1 MFKVFCNFAAVFMKY
16 NTFTLS
22 NGLRVIHLPS
32 TSPVVYCGYEIAAG
46 TRHEMP
52 GDEGLAHFVEHATFK
67 GTKRRSSLQ
76 ILNTL
81 ERVGGDLNAFTVKE
95 DTVYYA
101 AILKEH
107 LAKAVDV
114 LTDIVFHSTYPQTEI
129 DKEVEVICDEIES
142 YNDSPAELIYD
153 DFENILF
160 EGHPLGHNILG
171 SADRVRQFKTA
182 DALRFTRKYY
192 TPMNSVFF
200 AYGDVDFGNLVK
212 LLEKQALP
220 QPLPTGLGETHPQFL
235 PKGTTHP
242 QSLPRGTTHPQSLP
256 KGGKSDVISG
266 SASNFIIR
274 EKQTHQA
281 HVMIGNH
288 AYDIHHP
295 LRIPLYLLNNILG
308 GPGMNARL
316 NISLRERNGLVYT
329 VDSSMVSYSDTGLWA
344 VYFGCDPHDVKRCLR
359 LVRHELD
366 KIIEKPLTDSQ
377 LKAAKRQLKGQI
389 GIACD
394 NREQFALDFGKSF
407 LHYGWE
413 KDITSLYSQIDEVT
427 AAQIQQVAQELMSE
441 DRLTT
446 LIYR

>member
-1 MFKVFCNFAAVFMKY
+1 MKY
-16 NTFTLS
+16 NTYTLS

-32 TSPVVYCGYEIAAG
+32 ASPVVYCGYEIAAG
-46 TRHEMP
+46 TRDEEP
-52 GDEGLAHFVEHATFK
+52 GEEGLAHFVEHVTFK
-67 GTKRRSSLQ
+67 GTARRSSLQ

-81 ERVGGDLNAFTVKE
+81 ERVGGDLNAFTQKE

-107 LAKAVDV
+107 LPKAVDV

-171 SADRVRQFKTA
+171 NAERVRKFTTE
-182 DALRFTRKYY
+182 DALRFARKYY
-192 TPMNSVFF
+192 RPENSIFF
-200 AYGDVDFGNLVK
+200 AYGDVEFEK
-212 LLEKQALP
+212 LIRSLTP
-220 QPLPTGLGETHPQFL
+220 NPSPIGRGETCPQSP

-242 QSLPRGTTHPQSLP
+242 QSLPRG
-256 KGGKSDVISG
+256 GKSGVLSD

-274 EKQTHQA
+274 EKGTHQA
-281 HVMIGNH
+281 HVMLGTRG
-288 AYDIHHP
+288 YDIHHP
-295 LRIPLYLLNNILG
+295 LRIPLYLLNNLLG

-329 VDSSMVSYSDTGLWA
+329 VESTMVSYGDTGLWG

-359 LVRHELD
+359 LVRRELD

-413 KDITSLYSQIDEVT
+413 KDITSLYSQIEEVT
-427 AAQIQQVAQELMSE
+427 AEQIQQVARELMSE
-441 DRLTT
+441 DRITT
-446 LIYR
+446 LIYK

>member
-1 MFKVFCNFAAVFMKY
+1 MKY
-16 NTFTLS
+16 NTYTLS

-32 TSPVVYCGYEIAAG
+32 ASPVVYCGYEIAAG
-46 TRHEMP
+46 TRDEEP
-52 GDEGLAHFVEHATFK
+52 GEEGLAHFVEHVTFK
-67 GTKRRSSLQ
+67 GTARRSSLQ

-81 ERVGGDLNAFTVKE
+81 ERVGGDLNAFTQKE

-107 LAKAVDV
+107 LPKAVDV

-171 SADRVRQFKTA
+171 NAERVRKFTTE
-182 DALRFTRKYY
+182 DALCFARKYY
-192 TPMNSVFF
+192 TPENSIFF
-200 AYGDVDFGNLVK
+200 AYGDVEFEK
-212 LLEKQALP
+212 LIRSLTP
-220 QPLPTGLGETHPQFL
+220 NPSPIGRGETRPQSL

-242 QSLPRGTTHPQSLP
+242 QSLPRG
-256 KGGKSDVISG
+256 GKSNVLSG

-274 EKQTHQA
+274 EKGTHQA
-281 HVMIGNH
+281 HVMLGTRG
-288 AYDIHHP
+288 YDIHHP
-295 LRIPLYLLNNILG
+295 LRIPLYLLNNLLG

-329 VDSSMVSYSDTGLWA
+329 VESTMVSYGDTGLWG
-344 VYFGCDPHDVKRCLR
+344 VYFGCDSHDVKRCLR
-359 LVRHELD
+359 LVRRELD
-366 KIIEKPLTDSQ
+366 KIIEKPLTYSQ

-413 KDITSLYSQIDEVT
+413 KDITSLYSQIEEVT
-427 AAQIQQVAQELMSE
+427 AEQIQQVARELMSE
-441 DRLTT
+441 DRITT
-446 LIYR
+446 LIYK

>member
-1 MFKVFCNFAAVFMKY
+1 MKY
-16 NTFTLS
+16 NTYTLP

-32 TSPVVYCGYEIAAG
+32 ASPVVYCGYEIAAG
-46 TRHEMP
+46 TRDEEP
-52 GDEGLAHFVEHATFK
+52 GEEGLAHFVEHVTFK
-67 GTKRRSSLQ
+67 GTARRRSMQ

-81 ERVGGDLNAFTVKE
+81 ERVGGDLNAFTQKE

-107 LAKAVDV
+107 LPKAVDV

-171 SADRVRQFKTA
+171 NAERVRKFTTE
-182 DALRFTRKYY
+182 DALRFARKYY
-192 TPMNSVFF
+192 TPENSIFF
-200 AYGDVDFGNLVK
+200 AYGDVEFEK
-212 LLEKQALP
+212 LIRSLTP
-220 QPLPTGLGETHPQFL
+220 NPSPIGRGETR
-235 PKGTTHP
+235 P
-242 QSLPRGTTHPQSLP
+242 QSLPRG
-256 KGGKSDVISG
+256 GKSGVLSD

-274 EKQTHQA
+274 EKGTHQA
-281 HVMIGNH
+281 HVMLGTRG
-288 AYDIHHP
+288 YDIHHP
-295 LRIPLYLLNNILG
+295 LRIPLYLLNNLLG

-329 VDSSMVSYSDTGLWA
+329 VESTMVSYGDTVLWG

-359 LVRHELD
+359 LVRRELD

-413 KDITSLYSQIDEVT
+413 KDITSLYSQIEEVT
-427 AAQIQQVAQELMSE
+427 AEQIQQVARELMSE
-441 DRLTT
+441 DRITT
-446 LIYR
+446 LVYK